1 MRLRKR
7 QPPARKRFEQDDR
20 VCGAVNKRLIA
31 LLITINGE
39 KKMKYLY
46 PKNLKSKANLWLW
59 GMKDF
64 AVLCVAALV
73 SALALAGLKI
83 YLPAVITLCYGFLTI
98 RKDDAT
104 VLYYIRYAARYFI
117 TEQQTYKWEK

>member
-1 MRLRKR
+1 
-7 QPPARKRFEQDDR
+7 
-20 VCGAVNKRLIA
+20 
-31 LLITINGE
+31 
-39 KKMKYLY
+39 MKYLY

-64 AVLCVAALV
+64 AVL
-73 SALALAGLKI
+73 ALAGLKI
-83 YLPAVITLCYGFLTI
+83 YFPAVITLCYGFLTI

>member
-1 MRLRKR
+1 MPGYKNT
-7 QPPARKRFEQDDR
+7 D
-20 VCGAVNKRLIA
+20 KRLIA
-31 LLITINGE
+31 LQIIINGE

>member
-1 MRLRKR
+1 
-7 QPPARKRFEQDDR
+7 
-20 VCGAVNKRLIA
+20 
-31 LLITINGE
+31 
-39 KKMKYLY
+39 MKYLY

-73 SALALAGLKI
+73 SVLALADLKI

-104 VLYYIRYAARYFI
+104 VLYYIHYAARYFI

>member
-1 MRLRKR
+1 
-7 QPPARKRFEQDDR
+7 
-20 VCGAVNKRLIA
+20 
-31 LLITINGE
+31 
-39 KKMKYLY
+39 MKYLY

-73 SALALAGLKI
+73 SVLALAGLKI

-104 VLYYIRYAARYFI
+104 VLYYIRYATRYFI
-117 TEQQTYKWEK
+117 TEQRTYKWEK

>member
-1 MRLRKR
+1 MRGYKIRIK
-7 QPPARKRFEQDDR
+7 Q
-20 VCGAVNKRLIA
+20 LIA

-64 AVLCVAALV
+64 AVLCVAALLSV
-73 SALALAGLKI
+73 LALAGLKI

-117 TEQQTYKWEK
+117 AEQQTYKWEK

>member
-1 MRLRKR
+1 
-7 QPPARKRFEQDDR
+7 
-20 VCGAVNKRLIA
+20 
-31 LLITINGE
+31 
-39 KKMKYLY
+39 MKYLY

-73 SALALAGLKI
+73 SVLALAGLKI

-104 VLYYIRYAARYFI
+104 VLYYIRYAARYF
-117 TEQQTYKWEK
+117 TEREYAKQKGVYHNAVHKRKLRILEKLKKFLDR

>member
-1 MRLRKR
+1 
-7 QPPARKRFEQDDR
+7 
-20 VCGAVNKRLIA
+20 
-31 LLITINGE
+31 
-39 KKMKYLY
+39 MKYLY

-73 SALALAGLKI
+73 SVLALAGLKI

-104 VLYYIRYAARYFI
+104 VLYYMRYAARYFI